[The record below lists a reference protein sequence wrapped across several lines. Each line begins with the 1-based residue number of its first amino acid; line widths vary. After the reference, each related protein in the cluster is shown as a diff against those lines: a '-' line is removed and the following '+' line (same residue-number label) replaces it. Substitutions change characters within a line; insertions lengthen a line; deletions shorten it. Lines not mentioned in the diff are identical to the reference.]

1 MGFHEAQIRA
11 ISHHNG
17 PMLVLAGPGSGKTTV
32 ITHRVQKLICEYGI
46 SPSNILVI
54 TFTRA
59 AAREMEERFGQLTKD
74 QATMSG
80 RVAFGTFHS
89 IFFKILKFAYRYDAS
104 HIVRE
109 EQRIQYIRELIEKYK
124 IETEDE
130 TDLIASL
137 LSEISMVKGDMLDL
151 AHYYAKSCSQDI
163 FRGIFQGYEERL
175 KKEGLLDFDDMLVM
189 CYELFQQRPDILAA
203 WQKKYTYI
211 LIDEFQDIN
220 CLQYQIGRMLAC
232 PENNLFIV
240 GDDDQSIYR
249 FRGAKPEIMLG
260 FEKDY
265 PDAKRVLL
273 GINYRST
280 RQIVEA
286 AEKVIVQ
293 NQMRFEKKIYAA
305 KGDGKPVITRRFSD
319 PQSEAEEIVRELRAY
334 HDGGF
339 SWSEMAVLT
348 RTNQGPRLIIE
359 KLMEYDVPFY
369 TRDTL
374 PNLYEHWISRDI
386 LTYIKI
392 AAGSR
397 KRSDFLQ
404 IINRPKRY
412 ISRDALESKEIQW
425 ESLKRFYIDKAWM
438 IDRIEQWE
446 YDMKVLAKLAPA
458 AAVNYIRKAIG
469 YDEYLKEHAKYRQM
483 KPEELYET
491 ADMLQESAAG
501 YKTIE
506 SWFAH
511 MQQYAEE
518 LLKQTRD
525 KNEKKEGVCLATM
538 HSSKGLEYQIVF
550 IPDANDGTIP
560 HQRAILDA
568 DVEEERRLFYVAMTR
583 AKERLHIYYVKERYH
598 KPADVSPF
606 VEEYLL

>member
-80 RVAFGTFHS
+80 RVAFGTFRS

-220 CLQYQIGRMLAC
+220 CLQYQIVRMLAF